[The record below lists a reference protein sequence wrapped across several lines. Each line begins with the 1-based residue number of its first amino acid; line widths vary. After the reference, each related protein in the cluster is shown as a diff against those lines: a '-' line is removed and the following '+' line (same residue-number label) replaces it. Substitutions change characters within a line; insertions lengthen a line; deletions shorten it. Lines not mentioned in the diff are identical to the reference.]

1 MEEGLDLNIQ
11 DGSKHDKY
19 ISYWLYYYVYLN
31 TLGRADRRK
40 QTMSVLFNDETDS
53 PQRLEDAMNYLEP
66 ILQNVRL
73 IASGNVNEINWT
85 GDKLPINNIQKYGLS
100 DKRKP
105 KDWLCFPAKKAG
117 EYADVVANNPEM
129 YATDTRYAF
138 RKMLSDYL
146 SISNE
151 GKIKVDRKQNLH
163 PSFTSG
169 NWRDVFTGLNYSFL
183 HQPKKTINH
192 QFLHDNKYNTLSMYR
207 YQNPNSGML
216 RYHDSFSR
224 YFTLPAFLDFFK
236 PEVYQGGNLDDVD
249 SENAKKKLNQAKRIV
264 KSMRKVMRQV
274 SNQIKEHEQ
283 NIEELMRDTD
293 WIRDGRRGQAQDRQ
307 IEEIVEMIYYLD
319 MEMYGILENLR
330 KQISDIFSRVYKRL
344 GYSEKQIYQRL
355 YKSSHWRLKGQLSN
369 FGYILKVG
377 EEARIG
383 LYKVKNPS
391 ISQLV
396 SDIKKEVRNP
406 NITLSYWSKER
417 FSGLYKNSWRR
428 DLNIEQVFESVV
440 SQLTLMML
448 KQLIPCKAILVDGGR
463 TKLSSA
469 PTLYAKV
476 DAYVKLEGLNKYENL
491 RIVGHKYHKVFQGG
505 WETYKKSLKEVKE
518 YDRILITPLI
528 QSKSSSDLGRTIFF
542 IPAGMKPLENNLHGL
557 KYVRSYYQNDMI
569 RFPFSPRWVNDMQR
583 KLEGIYNQM
592 IYKTKNPF
600 SSKKKLTEKEERMMD
615 WSILEIRLQA
625 RENLGFLN
633 W

>member
-85 GDKLPINNIQKYGLS
+85 GDKLPINDIQKYGLS
-100 DKRKP
+100 NKRKP
-105 KDWLCFPAKKAG
+105 RDWLCFPAKKAG
-117 EYADVVANNPEM
+117 QYADVVANNPEM

-138 RKMLSDYL
+138 QKMLSDYL

-183 HQPKKTINH
+183 HHPNKTISH
-192 QFLHDNKYNTLSMYR
+192 QFLHDNKYNTLAMYR

-236 PEVYQGGNLDDVD
+236 PEVYQGGNLDEVD
-249 SENAKKKLNQAKRIV
+249 SEDAKKKLSKAKRILKAV
-264 KSMRKVMRQV
+264 RKDLKELYERFDEHQV
-274 SNQIKEHEQ
+274 SILEMLQGIN
-283 NIEELMRDTD
+283 
-293 WIRDGRRGQAQDRQ
+293 WITDGRRKAAQEIQ
-307 IEEIVEMIYYLD
+307 IDEIVEMVIYLD
-319 MEMYGILENLR
+319 EEMN
-330 KQISDIFSRVYKRL
+330 QHFSDFMSKLSKRVFRL
-344 GYSEKQIYQRL
+344 GHSESRWRQYWYRQKIDRFL
-355 YKSSHWRLKGQLSN
+355 YFQKNKMGRFNSWKRNHLRPFIVDMKKYKLQNREYDYGDLYDEISAWAEGSEFLNISGSIVSN
-369 FGYILKVG
+369 I
-377 EEARIG
+377 
-383 LYKVKNPS
+383 
-391 ISQLV
+391 
-396 SDIKKEVRNP
+396 
-406 NITLSYWSKER
+406 ER
-417 FSGLYKNSWRR
+417 FTIGVMHY
-428 DLNIEQVFESVV
+428 
-440 SQLTLMML
+440 QLKKIIPL
-448 KQLIPCKAILVDGGR
+448 KTILVNEGR

-491 RIVGHKYHKVFQGG
+491 RMVGHKYHKVFQGG

-528 QSKSSSDLGRTIFF
+528 ESKSKNDLGRTIFF
-542 IPAGMKPLENNLHGL
+542 IPAGMKPLESNLHGL

-569 RFPFSPRWVNDMQR
+569 KFLFSPMWVGDMQR
-583 KLEGIYNQM
+583 KLSLIYNQM
-592 IYKTKNPF
+592 MYKTQNPF
-600 SSKKKLTEKEERMMD
+600 FSRKKLTEREERMMD
-615 WSILEIRLQA
+615 WSILEIRLKA
-625 RENLGFLN
+625 NENLGFLN

>member
-192 QFLHDNKYNTLSMYR
+192 QFLHDNKYNTLAMYR

-224 YFTLPAFLDFFK
+224 YFTLPAF
-236 PEVYQGGNLDDVD
+236 
-249 SENAKKKLNQAKRIV
+249 
-264 KSMRKVMRQV
+264 
-274 SNQIKEHEQ
+274 
-283 NIEELMRDTD
+283 
-293 WIRDGRRGQAQDRQ
+293 
-307 IEEIVEMIYYLD
+307 
-319 MEMYGILENLR
+319 
-330 KQISDIFSRVYKRL
+330 
-344 GYSEKQIYQRL
+344 
-355 YKSSHWRLKGQLSN
+355 
-369 FGYILKVG
+369 
-377 EEARIG
+377 
-383 LYKVKNPS
+383 
-391 ISQLV
+391 
-396 SDIKKEVRNP
+396 
-406 NITLSYWSKER
+406 
-417 FSGLYKNSWRR
+417 
-428 DLNIEQVFESVV
+428 
-440 SQLTLMML
+440 
-448 KQLIPCKAILVDGGR
+448 
-463 TKLSSA
+463 
-469 PTLYAKV
+469 
-476 DAYVKLEGLNKYENL
+476 
-491 RIVGHKYHKVFQGG
+491 
-505 WETYKKSLKEVKE
+505 
-518 YDRILITPLI
+518 
-528 QSKSSSDLGRTIFF
+528 
-542 IPAGMKPLENNLHGL
+542 
-557 KYVRSYYQNDMI
+557 
-569 RFPFSPRWVNDMQR
+569 
-583 KLEGIYNQM
+583 
-592 IYKTKNPF
+592 
-600 SSKKKLTEKEERMMD
+600 
-615 WSILEIRLQA
+615 
-625 RENLGFLN
+625 
-633 W
+633 